1 MENLKISRLQVK
13 NFRNLYPEVVE
24 FGPGINC
31 IMGRNGNGKTNILEA
46 IYLLSTKKSFRKKTG
61 FPQMLSIDGE
71 KPEIIIS
78 SVFKD
83 SDNNLV
89 PLSAKL
95 ENKSSSWFFNGK
107 VIKRRPPI
115 KVVFINPFD
124 SYNFHHSGTSR
135 RYFFDT
141 HIGQLDESY
150 RSLMARYNNFLRQRN
165 TLLSKKPAKY
175 REQIEAIDINM
186 ARYNFEITVKRLEF
200 IKNLNPH
207 LVKIFKD
214 LFSLDHSLEITLE
227 SKLAGLSQDQIY
239 DTMRS
244 NVAKDERL
252 GHSTLGI
259 HRDDYIIFFDGINS
273 LDYCS
278 LGQQKITYL
287 SLLFAYIDLFRYKF
301 KTYPI
306 VLIDDVSGELDE
318 LRWKRLVS
326 YLKRGNFQ
334 VLITTAND
342 NFKQE
347 LEKIEDSYEI
357 TVRGGLIVNEN
368 LRSNV

>member
-1 MENLKISRLQVK
+1 MENLKISRLQVQ
-13 NFRNLYPEVVE
+13 NFRNLYPQMVE

-31 IMGRNGNGKTNILEA
+31 IVGRNGNGKTNILEA
-46 IYLLSTKKSFRKKTG
+46 IYFLSTKKSFRKKTG
-61 FPQMLSIDGE
+61 FPQILSIDGE

-83 SDNNLV
+83 PENNSI
-89 PLSAKL
+89 PLSVKL
-95 ENKSSSWFFNGK
+95 ENRGSSWFFNGK
-107 VIKRRPPI
+107 SIKRKPPI

-124 SYNFHHSGTSR
+124 SYNFHQSGSSR

-141 HIGQLDESY
+141 HIGQLDEVY
-150 RSLMARYNNFLRQRN
+150 RSLMARYNNFLKQRN
-165 TLLSKKPAKY
+165 TLLSKRPAKY
-175 REQIEAIDINM
+175 QEQIEAIDVNM
-186 ARYNFEITVKRLEF
+186 ARYNFEITEKRLEF
-200 IKNLNPH
+200 LNLIGPH
-207 LVKIFKD
+207 LTEIFKE
-214 LFSLDHSLEITLE
+214 LFSLEHSLELSLS
-227 SKLAGLSQDQIY
+227 SKFVGLNQDQIY
-239 DTMRS
+239 RLMRE
-244 NVAKDERL
+244 NQAEDERL

-273 LDYCS
+273 IDYCS

-318 LRWKRLVS
+318 LRWERLVS
-326 YLKRGNFQ
+326 YLRRGNFQ

-342 NFKQE
+342 NFKKE
-347 LEKIEDSYEI
+347 LEKIEDSNEI
-357 TVRGGLIVNEN
+357 TVSGGLMINEN

>member
-1 MENLKISRLQVK
+1 MENLKISRLQVQ

-31 IMGRNGNGKTNILEA
+31 IVGRNGNGKTNILEA
-46 IYLLSTKKSFRKKTG
+46 IYFLSTKKSFRKKAG
-61 FPQMLSIDGE
+61 FPQLLSIDWE

-83 SDNNLV
+83 HENNLI
-89 PLSAKL
+89 PLTARL
-95 ENKSSSWFFNGK
+95 ENQSSSWFLSGK
-107 VIKRRPPI
+107 QIKRKPPI

-124 SYNFHHSGTSR
+124 SYNFHQSGSAR

-141 HIGQLDESY
+141 HIGQLDEVY

-165 TLLSKKPAKY
+165 TLLSKKPSKY
-175 REQIEAIDINM
+175 QEQIEAIDVNM
-186 ARYNFEITVKRLEF
+186 ARYNFEITQKRLEF
-200 IKNLNPH
+200 IKNLGPH
-207 LVKIFKD
+207 LSSIFNE
-214 LFSLDHSLEITLE
+214 LFSLDHSLEISLT
-227 SKLAGLSQDQIY
+227 SKFSGMTQQQIY
-239 DTMRS
+239 QFMRE
-244 NVAKDERL
+244 NVAEDERL
-252 GHSTLGI
+252 GHSKVGI

-306 VLIDDVSGELDE
+306 VVIDDVSGELDE

-326 YLKRGNFQ
+326 YLKKGNFQ

-347 LEKIEDSYEI
+347 LEKIENSNEI
-357 TVRGGLIVNEN
+357 TVRGGLMINEN
-368 LRSNV
+368 LRSNI

>member
-1 MENLKISRLQVK
+1 MENLKISRLQVQ
-13 NFRNLYPEVVE
+13 NFRNLYPQMVE

-31 IMGRNGNGKTNILEA
+31 IVGKNGNGKTNLLEA
-46 IYLLSTKKSFRKKTG
+46 IYFLSTKRSFRKKTG
-61 FPQMLSIDGE
+61 FPQLLSIDGE

-78 SVFKD
+78 SIFKD
-83 SDNNLV
+83 SENNSIS
-89 PLSAKL
+89 LSAKL
-95 ENKSSSWFFNGK
+95 ENKGSSWFLAGK
-107 VIKRRPPI
+107 LIKRKPPI

-124 SYNFHHSGTSR
+124 SYNFHQSGSSR

-141 HIGQLDESY
+141 HIGQLDDVY
-150 RSLMARYNNFLRQRN
+150 RSLMARYNNFLKQRN
-165 TLLSKKPAKY
+165 TLLSKKPGMY
-175 REQIEAIDINM
+175 REQIEAIDVNM
-186 ARYNFEITVKRLEF
+186 ARYNFEITQKRLEF
-200 IKNLNPH
+200 IKNLGPH
-207 LVKIFKD
+207 LGAIFKE
-214 LFSLDHSLEITLE
+214 LFSLDHSLEITLTN
-227 SKLAGLSQDQIY
+227 KFIGLNQDQIY
-239 DTMRS
+239 QLMRE
-244 NVAKDERL
+244 NMAEDERL
-252 GHSTLGI
+252 GHSKIGI

-301 KTYPI
+301 NTYPI

-318 LRWKRLVS
+318 MRWKRLVS

-334 VLITTAND
+334 VLITTANE

-347 LEKIEDSYEI
+347 LEKIEDSTEI
-357 TVRGGLIVNEN
+357 TVQGGLMINQN

>member
-1 MENLKISRLQVK
+1 MENLKISRLQVQ
-13 NFRNLYPEVVE
+13 NFRNLYPEMIE
-24 FGPGINC
+24 FGSGINC
-31 IMGRNGNGKTNILEA
+31 IVGRNGNGKTNILEA
-46 IYLLSTKKSFRKKTG
+46 IYFLSTKKSFRKKTG
-61 FPQMLSIDGE
+61 FPQILSIDGE

-83 SDNNLV
+83 SENNMI

-95 ENKSSSWFFNGK
+95 EDKASSWFLDGK
-107 VIKRRPPI
+107 PIKRRPPI

-124 SYNFHHSGTSR
+124 SYNFHQSASAR

-141 HIGQLDESY
+141 HIGQLDDVY

-165 TLLSKKPAKY
+165 TLLSKRPSKY
-175 REQIEAIDINM
+175 QEQIAAIDVNM
-186 ARYNFEITVKRLEF
+186 ARYNFEITQKRVEF
-200 IKNLNPH
+200 INNLGPH
-207 LVKIFKD
+207 LSEIFQE
-214 LFSLDHSLEITLE
+214 LFSLDHTLEISLS
-227 SKLAGLSQDQIY
+227 SKLIGLTQEQIHQL
-239 DTMRS
+239 M
-244 NVAKDERL
+244 AKNLPEDERL
-252 GHSTLGI
+252 GHTKLGI
-259 HRDDYIIFFDGINS
+259 HRDDFIIFFDGINS

-318 LRWKRLVS
+318 LRWERLVS

-347 LEKIEDSYEI
+347 LEKIEDSTEI
-357 TVRGGLIVNEN
+357 TVSGGLMRNI
-368 LRSNV
+368 RSSV